1 MNGNQPHRDLSSSPV
16 PTTRNR
22 YFFCSGRNTGPS
34 GAKPETDVSPNS
46 YWKTRMMI
54 YFKAL
59 GGILWPIVEDVY
71 VILNPESPTNADND
85 NTLADAQ
92 AMNVLFSAL

>member
-1 MNGNQPHRDLSSSPV
+1 
-16 PTTRNR
+16 
-22 YFFCSGRNTGPS
+22 
-34 GAKPETDVSPNS
+34 
-46 YWKTRMMI
+46 MMI

-59 GGILWPIVEDVY
+59 GGILWSIVEDVY

>member
-16 PTTRNR
+16 PTTINI

-46 YWKTRMMI
+46 YWFRLDGTESGCSSFEAEK
-54 YFKAL
+54 
-59 GGILWPIVEDVY
+59 
-71 VILNPESPTNADND
+71 NPACNYSPKGKVQQYGRDKLYGLSKES
-85 NTLADAQ
+85 
-92 AMNVLFSAL
+92 V